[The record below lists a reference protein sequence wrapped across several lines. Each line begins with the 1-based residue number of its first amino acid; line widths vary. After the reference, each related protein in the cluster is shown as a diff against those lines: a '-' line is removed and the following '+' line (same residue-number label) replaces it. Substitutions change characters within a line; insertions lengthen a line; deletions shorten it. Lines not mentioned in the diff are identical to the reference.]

1 MDEFLAKLTNL
12 SYEFLGIIVPGI
24 IAALFLGMWWA
35 ALGPIAPLWSFEFVP
50 QLTSVVLYW

>member
-12 SYEFLGIIVPGI
+12 RYEFLGVIVPGI

-35 ALGPIAPLWSFEFVP
+35 ALGPIAPLWSFKFVP
-50 QLTSVVLYW
+50 